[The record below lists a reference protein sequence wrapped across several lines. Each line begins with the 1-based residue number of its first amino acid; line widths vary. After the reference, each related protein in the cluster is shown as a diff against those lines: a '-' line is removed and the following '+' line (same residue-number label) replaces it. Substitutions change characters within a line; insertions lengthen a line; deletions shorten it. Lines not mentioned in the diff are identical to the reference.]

1 MRLGVNIDHV
11 ATVRQARRTF
21 EPSPVF
27 AALIAQQAGADQ
39 ITLHLREDRRHVQD
53 RDLEL
58 IRELVHIPVNL
69 EMAPTEEM
77 RGIALRV
84 KPDRVTLVPEK
95 REEITTE
102 GGLDVVGMRAYLSE
116 FIQPIREAGIEVSL
130 FVDPEVKQVEVSAEV
145 GADAVELHTGVFAN
159 LWNAHRFREA
169 DEELRRI
176 ERAAHLARD
185 LGLRVY
191 AGHGLTYH
199 NVREIVKLSNV
210 IEELNIGHSIVA
222 NAVIFGF
229 ERAVREMLSIL
240 REGQV
245 WNRG

>member
-27 AALIAQQAGADQ
+27 AALLAQKAGADQ
-39 ITLHLREDRRHVQD
+39 ITLHLREDRRHIQD

-58 IRELVHIPVNL
+58 IRELVSVPVNL

-77 RGIALRV
+77 RDIALRV
-84 KPDRVTLVPEK
+84 KPNRITLVPER

-102 GGLDVVGMRAYLSE
+102 GGLDVVGMCEYLKE
-116 FIQPIREAGIEVSL
+116 FLKPFKRERVEVSL
-130 FVDPEVKQVEVSAEV
+130 FIDPDTEQVKASKGV
-145 GADAVELHTGVFAN
+145 GADAVELHTGTYAN
-159 LWNAHRFREA
+159 LWNAHNFREA
-169 DEELRRI
+169 EEELGRLK
-176 ERAAHLARD
+176 RAGELARE

-191 AGHGLTYH
+191 AGHGLTYQ
-199 NVREIVKLSNV
+199 NVKDLLTIGDV

-222 NAVIFGF
+222 NAVLLGL
-229 ERAVREMLSIL
+229 EKAVKEMKSIL
-240 REGQV
+240 RG
-245 WNRG
+245 G